1 MTAPNLVN
9 PFIVGVGA
17 TVHLTPLDQNNN
29 PIALTA
35 GMTVKVAPA
44 FSGGYPA
51 AIVTQAQDATGVN
64 VTGVEV
70 GSGLAVL
77 SVTNGADTVASAS
90 FTLTVPWS
98 VTAVGSES
106 P

>member
-9 PFIVGVGA
+9 PFVVGVDA

-29 PIALTA
+29 PVPLTA

-51 AIVTQAQDATGVN
+51 AIITQAQDATGVD

-70 GSGLAVL
+70 GGGLAVL
-77 SVTNGADTVASAS
+77 QVTNGADTVSSAN
-90 FTLTVPWS
+90 FTLTVPWN